1 MRGAGRALQAV
12 GLFAMLG
19 ALIYGVQTD
28 DLGGELL
35 GALFGLAFVL
45 IGRNLQARA
54 DARG

>member
-12 GLFAMLG
+12 GLVVMLG
-19 ALIYGVQTD
+19 ALVYGMQKD

-45 IGRNLQARA
+45 IGRNLQAR
-54 DARG
+54 DAGRG